1 MTFKSIWLKV
11 GLVAFLNACLPAL
24 SQLITLHSFTN
35 TPDGA
40 FPLGLTPANGLVFGV
55 TTSGGVSDNGSI
67 FTYDP
72 GGSTFATIYSFTD
85 AINNG
90 SLPNNL
96 LVSGNVVYGTAQYG
110 GTNGYGMIYELN
122 ADGTGFVPLYSF
134 AGYPDG
140 QYPRG
145 ALILIGGTLYGT
157 TSGGANGG
165 TVFKIN
171 TDRSG
176 YATLHSFTNT
186 PDGAQPPGELVT
198 DGGTLYGVTQY
209 GGTNGNGAVFA
220 ISASGSNYTILH
232 SFTTNGVLE
241 PINPYGGLV
250 LSGGVLYGTGSA
262 GGSNN
267 TGAIFAMN
275 TNGTGFKVLHNFSPS
290 AGNSDGAEPEA
301 TLTLNG
307 GLLYGTTIT
316 GGSGNGGTIF
326 SINTTGAGFAV
337 VGSFTNNP
345 GASGF
350 WLSSGVT
357 WFDNAIWG
365 TTQYGGSVGAGTLF
379 ELPQAAQ
386 APTITQQPQNYTV
399 TSGLAATFTNAASG
413 TAPLFYH
420 WYFNTNTPVSG
431 GTNAILTLSPATTN
445 QAGYYTVVVTN
456 LYGSAT
462 SAPAKLTVIVS
473 GSIPVIT
480 QQPQSYTVTNGFA
493 AAFTNAASGTAP
505 LFYHWYFNTNT
516 PVSGGT
522 NAILTLSPATTNQA
536 GYYTVVVTNL
546 YGSATSAPAKLT
558 VIVSGSIPLI
568 TQQPQNYSVTNG
580 YSAAFTNVSSG
591 TGPLFYQWY
600 FNTNTLVVGG
610 TNSILLLA
618 FASTNQA
625 GYYAVIV
632 TNLYGGATSAPAQL
646 TVIATKPIIFTQPQ
660 PLTVTNGDPVS
671 FTVLAAGQAPL
682 KYQWYTNSVSTA
694 FALSGKTNST
704 VTFAA
709 ASNSLAG
716 NYLVVITNALGKA
729 TSSPALLTLL
739 SKPVITQQPQAVTV
753 TNGDSATF
761 TSAAAGAGV
770 LSFQWFFRTNTLVP
784 GATNTW
790 LTLTNAITN
799 LAGFYSVRVTNTFG
813 ATTSGYALLSVSNR
827 LNFLSF
833 SFDSASGS
841 ASFAL
846 ANVAR
851 STNRLWASSNL
862 LSTNFWQ
869 AIATNVMATN
879 GLWFFTDTNTAKTN
893 RTRFYRFSTP

>member
-1 MTFKSIWLKV
+1 MWLTGHRDDGNSMTFKSIWLKV

-473 GSIPVIT
+473 GSIP
-480 QQPQSYTVTNGFA
+480 
-493 AAFTNAASGTAP
+493 
-505 LFYHWYFNTNT
+505 
-516 PVSGGT
+516 
-522 NAILTLSPATTNQA
+522 
-536 GYYTVVVTNL
+536 
-546 YGSATSAPAKLT
+546 
-558 VIVSGSIPLI
+558 LI

-600 FNTNTLVVGG
+600 FNTNTPVVGG